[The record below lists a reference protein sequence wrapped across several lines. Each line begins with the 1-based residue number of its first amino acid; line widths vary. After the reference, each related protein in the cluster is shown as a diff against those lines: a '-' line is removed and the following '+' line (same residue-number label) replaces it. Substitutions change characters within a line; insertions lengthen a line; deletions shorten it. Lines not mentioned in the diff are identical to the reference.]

1 MNPDFPIIVFRSTTT
16 LSDYFPNKE
25 KYVEDRV
32 NSLLDVLEYLNNP
45 GGTINIEDL
54 ADGTYAYELSV
65 ILSAIVDY
73 YKKLQALV
81 YDYYDNLYG
90 NTDLPEVKKKI
101 DYDLEELY
109 NMFFHVEPDVFI
121 TPEELTV
128 QLRIR
133 NALLYLQFLEERQWT
148 RQLH

>member
-1 MNPDFPIIVFRSTTT
+1 MNPNFPIIVFRSTTT

-32 NSLLDVLEYLNNP
+32 NSLLDVLEQLNNP
-45 GGTINIEDL
+45 GGSIDIDSL

-109 NMFFHVEPDVFI
+109 NMFFHVEPEVFI

-133 NALLYLQFLEERQWT
+133 NALLYLQFLEERQ
-148 RQLH
+148 

>member
-1 MNPDFPIIVFRSTTT
+1 M
-16 LSDYFPNKE
+16 
-25 KYVEDRV
+25 
-32 NSLLDVLEYLNNP
+32 DVLEQLNNP
-45 GGTINIEDL
+45 GGSIDIESL

-128 QLRIR
+128 QLKIR
-133 NALLYLQFLEERQWT
+133 NALLYLQFLEERQ
-148 RQLH
+148 

>member
-1 MNPDFPIIVFRSTTT
+1 MNPDFPIIAFRSTTT

-32 NSLLDVLEYLNNP
+32 NDLLDVLEHLNNP
-45 GGTINIEDL
+45 GGTIDIEDF

-109 NMFFHVEPDVFI
+109 NMFFHVEPEVFI

-128 QLRIR
+128 QLKIR
-133 NALLYLQFLEERQWT
+133 NALLYLQFLEERQ
-148 RQLH
+148 

>member
-32 NSLLDVLEYLNNP
+32 NDLLDVLERLNNP
-45 GGTINIEDL
+45 GETIDIEDF

-109 NMFFHVEPDVFI
+109 NMFFHVEPEVFI

-128 QLRIR
+128 QLKIR
-133 NALLYLQFLEERQWT
+133 NALLYLQFLEERQ
-148 RQLH
+148 

>member
-1 MNPDFPIIVFRSTTT
+1 M
-16 LSDYFPNKE
+16 
-25 KYVEDRV
+25 
-32 NSLLDVLEYLNNP
+32 DVLERLNHP

-73 YKKLQALV
+73 YKKLQTLV

-90 NTDLPEVKKKI
+90 NIDLPEVKKKI
-101 DYDLEELY
+101 DSDLEELY
-109 NMFFHVEPDVFI
+109 NMFFHVEPDIFI

-133 NALLYLQFLEERQWT
+133 NDLLYLQFLEERQWT
-148 RQLH
+148 KQPH

>member
-1 MNPDFPIIVFRSTTT
+1 MNPNFPIIVFRSTTT

-32 NSLLDVLEYLNNP
+32 NDLLDVLERLNNP
-45 GGTINIEDL
+45 GGTINIEDF

-109 NMFFHVEPDVFI
+109 NMFFHVEPEVFI

-128 QLRIR
+128 QLKIR

-148 RQLH
+148 I

>member
-32 NSLLDVLEYLNNP
+32 NDLLDVLERLNNP
-45 GGTINIEDL
+45 GGTINIEDF

-90 NTDLPEVKKKI
+90 NIDLPEVKKKI

-109 NMFFHVEPDVFI
+109 NMFFHVEPEVFI

-128 QLRIR
+128 QLKIR
-133 NALLYLQFLEERQWT
+133 NALLYLQFLEERQ
-148 RQLH
+148 